1 MAHHRRLN
9 ILIFSYLHAIRK
21 PPFRKYPAA
30 ARAVRCRGRA
40 NYIGNASDFPA
51 IAEKTVVGARVCSAP
66 VSGRYFSLQETGST
80 VKSGEHLRILIVEES
95 RNDAESLA
103 NVLRNAGHHISF
115 DHGTEAAAIETALQE
130 QAPDIV
136 LCGSGSPLPS
146 PENVQTL
153 LGKHEVTAPVI
164 VIAGEASE
172 AGMVAAKKSGIAA
185 LISYDEVD
193 HLQLAFDREVS
204 TIRLQREL
212 QMLNDT
218 LRESENRC
226 HALIENSSDAVAYIH
241 EGMHVYAN
249 QPYMDL
255 FSIDTPEEVD
265 GTPILDM
272 ISNDQ
277 RDTFREFLKG
287 YLDKQTAGSILDI
300 DCINPAGKPFQS
312 SMELAPAT
320 MDGERCTQIIIRVNA
335 SNAALE
341 KKIRTLTQQD
351 MITGLTNRQYFIQAL
366 KERMA
371 APNTTDDHRAL
382 FYITLDNFR
391 AIRDETGIEASDQ
404 ALRDIATIL
413 KSSCGENDCL
423 SRFGDCCFTILHY
436 DTNQEKNLELG
447 KTLLHRIADNLCE
460 VNGRTIVMTGSIG
473 ICTINDQAT
482 DAQHILAY
490 ADMACEIA
498 RSAGGNQIH
507 THSYIADEQP
517 GSEQEKEWDKV
528 IRNTIDEE
536 RFYLAYQPIVSL
548 KGDTRQRYEV
558 LLRIV
563 DGAGQVIL
571 PGQFLSVAEKT
582 GLSSEIN
589 RWIIEATFRELAKLR
604 NNNSDVSFYI
614 KLSGGTLTDASLPG
628 WIGEKLQ
635 EHKLSG
641 DGVVFEISARNAF
654 NDLKNASQFVR
665 EIQQLQG
672 KVALEHYGQ
681 SIQPQLLKHI
691 PADILKIDGSLI
703 AGLSSN
709 KEHQSKVQEII
720 ELAKK
725 GGQQCIAE
733 SVDDASSLAQLWQ
746 TGVDFIQGNF
756 VQEPC
761 KSLDYDFEGETA

>member
-1 MAHHRRLN
+1 
-9 ILIFSYLHAIRK
+9 
-21 PPFRKYPAA
+21 
-30 ARAVRCRGRA
+30 
-40 NYIGNASDFPA
+40 
-51 IAEKTVVGARVCSAP
+51 
-66 VSGRYFSLQETGST
+66 
-80 VKSGEHLRILIVEES
+80 VKNGENLRILIVEES

-115 DHGTEAAAIETALQE
+115 NHGTEAGEIETALHE
-130 QAPDIV
+130 QHPDIV
-136 LCGSGSPLPS
+136 LCGSGETLPS
-146 PENVQTL
+146 PESVLTL

-172 AGMVAAKKSGIAA
+172 AGMVAAMKSGIAA

-193 HLQLAFDREVS
+193 HLQLAFDREAS

-212 QMLNDT
+212 QTLNGT

-255 FSIDTPEEVD
+255 FSIDTPEEVE

-287 YLDKQTAGSILDI
+287 YLDKQTTGNTIDI
-300 DCINPAGKPFQS
+300 DCINPAGESFQS
-312 SMELAPAT
+312 SMELAPGT
-320 MDGERCTQIIIRVNA
+320 MDGEPCTQIIMRVNA

-341 KKIRTLTQQD
+341 KKIKTLTQQD

-366 KERMA
+366 KEHMT
-371 APNTTDDHRAL
+371 APKTTSDHRAL
-382 FYITLDNFR
+382 IYITLDNFR

-436 DTNQEKNLELG
+436 DINQEKTLELG
-447 KTLLHRIADNLCE
+447 ETLLHRIAANLSE
-460 VNGRTIVMTGSIG
+460 VNGRAITMTGSIG

-482 DAQHILAY
+482 DALGILAY
-490 ADMACEIA
+490 ADMACEVA

-507 THSYIADEQP
+507 THSYVVNEQA
-517 GSEQEKEWDKV
+517 GSEQEEEWDKV
-528 IRNTIDEE
+528 IRKTIDEE
-536 RFYLAYQPIVSL
+536 RFFLAYQPIISL
-548 KGDTRQRYEV
+548 KGDTQQRYEV
-558 LLRIV
+558 LLRIL

-571 PGQFLSVAEKT
+571 PGQFLSIAEKT
-582 GLSSEIN
+582 GLSSEID
-589 RWIIEATFRELAKLR
+589 RWIIETTFRELAKLR
-604 NNNSDVSFYI
+604 NNDNDVSFYI
-614 KLSGGTLTDASLPG
+614 KLSGGTLTDAGLPG

-641 DGVVFEISARNAF
+641 NGIIFEISERNVV
-654 NDLKNASQFVR
+654 NDLKNSMLFVK
-665 EIQQLQG
+665 EIQQLHC
-672 KVALEHYGQ
+672 KVALEHYGRGDY
-681 SIQPQLLKHI
+681 PQLFDHV
-691 PADILKIDGSLI
+691 PADILKIDGALI
-703 AGLSSN
+703 NGLGSN
-709 KEHQSKVQEII
+709 KEQQSKVKEII
-720 ELAKK
+720 EMARAD
-725 GGQQCIAE
+725 GRQCIAE
-733 SVDDASSLAQLWQ
+733 CVEDAGSLAHLWQ
-746 TGVDFIQGNF
+746 TGVDFIQGSF
-756 VQEPC
+756 VQEPR
-761 KSLDYDFEGETA
+761 KNIDYDFEGETA

>member
-1 MAHHRRLN
+1 
-9 ILIFSYLHAIRK
+9 
-21 PPFRKYPAA
+21 
-30 ARAVRCRGRA
+30 
-40 NYIGNASDFPA
+40 
-51 IAEKTVVGARVCSAP
+51 
-66 VSGRYFSLQETGST
+66 
-80 VKSGEHLRILIVEES
+80 VKNGENLRILIVEES

-115 DHGTEAAAIETALQE
+115 NHGTEADEIETALHE
-130 QAPDIV
+130 QHPDIV
-136 LCGSGSPLPS
+136 LCGSGETLPS
-146 PENVQTL
+146 PESVLTL

-172 AGMVAAKKSGIAA
+172 AGMVAAMKSGIAA

-193 HLQLAFDREVS
+193 HLQLAFDREAS
-204 TIRLQREL
+204 TIQLQREL
-212 QMLNDT
+212 QALNDT

-255 FSIDTPEEVD
+255 FSIDTPEEVE

-287 YLDKQTAGSILDI
+287 YLDRQTTGNTLDI
-300 DCINPAGKPFQS
+300 DCINPAGEPFQS

-320 MDGERCTQIIIRVNA
+320 MDGEPCTQVIMRVNA

-341 KKIRTLTQQD
+341 KKIKTLTQQD

-366 KERMA
+366 KEHMT
-371 APNTTDDHRAL
+371 APKTTSDHRAL
-382 FYITLDNFR
+382 IYITLDNFR

-413 KSSCGENDCL
+413 KSSCDENDCL

-436 DTNQEKNLELG
+436 DINQEKTLELG
-447 KTLLHRIADNLCE
+447 DTLLHRIAGNLSE
-460 VNGRTIVMTGSIG
+460 VNGRAITMTGSIG
-473 ICTINDQAT
+473 ICTINDQAS
-482 DAQHILAY
+482 DAQGILAY
-490 ADMACEIA
+490 ADMACEVA
-498 RSAGGNQIH
+498 RSAGGNQVH
-507 THSYIADEQP
+507 THSYIVDEQV
-517 GSEQEKEWDKV
+517 GSKQEEEWDKV
-528 IRNTIDEE
+528 IRDTIDEE

-548 KGDTRQRYEV
+548 KGDTQQRYEV

-563 DGAGQVIL
+563 DGAGQIIL
-571 PGQFLSVAEKT
+571 PGQFLAIAEKT
-582 GLSSEIN
+582 GLSGEID
-589 RWIIEATFRELAKLR
+589 RWIIEAAFRELAKLR
-604 NNNSDVSFYI
+604 NNDSDVLFYI

-635 EHKLSG
+635 EHQLSG
-641 DGVVFEISARNAF
+641 DDVVFEISECSAF
-654 NDLKNASQFVR
+654 NDMKNSMQFVR
-665 EIQQLQG
+665 EIQQLQC

-681 SIQPQLLKHI
+681 SNRPQLLKHI
-691 PADILKIDGSLI
+691 PADILKINGVLI
-703 AGLSSN
+703 GGLGSN
-709 KEHQSKVQEII
+709 KEQQSKVQEII
-720 ELAKK
+720 ELARE

-733 SVDDASSLAQLWQ
+733 CVEDAGSLAHLWQ

-761 KSLDYDFEGETA
+761 KNIDYDFEGETA